1 MSLINTNICGF
12 ENLGNTCYM
21 NATLQALLSS
31 DIMNTAIVKYIN
43 MNPKC
48 FNNLHPLLIEYCRII
63 AKLSTFKTKM
73 SDLSLRKTYNPLEF
87 KETLD
92 KENPYFSGFSQHD
105 SNELMMYLLNEF
117 ADPKRD
123 KNMSIIINKLCFGKY
138 KQYINCLQ
146 CDEISENYFKFFDVL
161 LPIPIPLNIKNTID
175 LEDCFKKFCE
185 IDEIKDWDCP
195 KCKKKV
201 YAKKRMILDEVPKI
215 VIMTLNRF
223 KGMTKINI
231 PIRVYPKIEL
241 DGINLKLIA
250 TINHYGGIIGGHY
263 VAHISRYDNWYRAD
277 DSRITPIRLDTILN
291 DESIYSVIYQIF

>member
-1 MSLINTNICGF
+1 MSLINTNIYGF

-48 FNNLHPLLIEYCRII
+48 FNKLHPLLIEYCKII
-63 AKLSTFKTKM
+63 ANLSSFKTKM
-73 SDLSLRKTYNPLEF
+73 SDLSLSHKTYKPQEF

-92 KENPYFSGFSQHD
+92 KENDYFSGFSQHD

-123 KNMSIIINKLCFGKY
+123 KNMSIIINKLCFGRY

-146 CDEISENYFKFFDVL
+146 CDEINENYFKFFDVL
-161 LPIPIPLNIKNTID
+161 LPIPLNIKNTID

-201 YAKKRMILDEVPKI
+201 CAKKRMIIDQVPKI

-231 PIRVYPKIEL
+231 PVRVYPKIEL

-250 TINHYGGIIGGHY
+250 MINHYGNINGGHY
-263 VAHISRYDNWYRAD
+263 IAHISRYDNWFRAD
-277 DSRITPIRLDTILN
+277 DSRITPIRLDTILY
-291 DESIYSVIYQIF
+291 DESIYSVIYQVY